1 MCIFTLKDS
10 LNILC
15 LIPSGKKL
23 LLIFLQYNILKN
35 LIWTGVWTVV
45 PFCWIKF
52 LMLNKITCCYEEKGE
67 KSNARIPLTQLTKCC
82 VLVAVTKNSHLVWI
96 HCGGQNFCNTG
107 KQHYKYKQ
115 NPKQQIF
122 DIWRNSKVKLEPGE

>member
-96 HCGGQNFCNTG
+96 HCVGRTSAIQESNITNTN
-107 KQHYKYKQ
+107 KTP
-115 NPKQQIF
+115 NNRSLTF
-122 DIWRNSKVKLEPGE
+122 GEIVR